1 MNKVKQTP
9 MSSPLYVTNTQE
21 QNRLKANARMM
32 KDSLFA
38 LSKRVF
44 QIAATVNKET
54 TDLEANINNT
64 LGALENRRMSEAVT
78 RQQSAMTSAN
88 NLALLL
94 NELLENLMQNQAEA
108 QGSSGQGQGKPKP
121 GKGKGGSAGQ
131 QMKDIITG
139 QDQLGKG
146 MKDGQGKQPGGK
158 QPGSTP
164 GKNGQSGQSGSGSG
178 GSGEGQ
184 EGENGNAEQLA
195 RMAQQQ
201 AALRRQIQELSSMLN
216 SKGLNGN
223 ARELRAIQDA
233 MDKNETDLVNRHLT
247 SELIM
252 RQKEIMTRLLEA
264 EKSIRDQ
271 EEDNKRNANAGKDE
285 QRPMP
290 PELQQYLQSRQS
302 LLDLYKT
309 VPPSLRPYYKKMAED
324 YLKQVKQG
332 I

>member
-1 MNKVKQTP
+1 
-9 MSSPLYVTNTQE
+9 
-21 QNRLKANARMM
+21 
-32 KDSLFA
+32 
-38 LSKRVF
+38 
-44 QIAATVNKET
+44 
-54 TDLEANINNT
+54 
-64 LGALENRRMSEAVT
+64 
-78 RQQSAMTSAN
+78 
-88 NLALLL
+88 
-94 NELLENLMQNQAEA
+94 
-108 QGSSGQGQGKPKP
+108 
-121 GKGKGGSAGQ
+121 
-131 QMKDIITG
+131 MKDIITG
-139 QDQLGKG
+139 QEQLGKG

-158 QPGSTP
+158 QPGNKP
-164 GKNGQSGQSGSGSG
+164 GQSGQSGQSGSGG
-178 GSGEGQ
+178 GGNGEGQ

-201 AALRRQIQELSSMLN
+201 AALRRQIQEISSMLN
-216 SKGLNGN
+216 SKGMNGN

-233 MDKNETDLVNRHLT
+233 MDKNETDLVNRKLT
-247 SELIM
+247 SELMM

-271 EEDNKRNANAGKDE
+271 EEDDKRNANAGKDE

-332 I
+332 T